1 MEILN
6 ISLNKYTLICPSCCQ
21 LARIKIY
28 PEKRQIKSKC
38 IDGHKHKN
46 ISYNS
51 FIGCCLA
58 SIWSSNKECK
68 ICYTKINE
76 FKDNYICKICRCIF
90 CASCIETHF
99 KNSNHNDKI
108 KYINYNSICQIHNE
122 KYELFCITC
131 NSNLC
136 NKCRIIHKGHT
147 IKSYKKYFKFIK
159 NEINNFNS
167 TIEENRRKIKYV
179 KNKVNNWNLDGFRRK
194 RYLELLYVI
203 NEYYLNNFNFELF
216 HFYHFQNL
224 KYFYEFVPS
233 QINSIISVPI
243 SYEYIPFRYFIKDN
257 KSLQIKKF
265 QNKKYLFYNNINN
278 FIFYDNNLLFIF
290 FFISNCCYLKLFE
303 IQNYSLR
310 FILLKNFGETATPFF
325 RPMKKSYE
333 YFFVFGNI
341 IMIFKYDE
349 NNQILTLKD
358 KFKNNFYIKDIS
370 DLKNGD
376 IIITTGYELRIR
388 KAKKTYKVFNGRYG
402 TLYQINDLMLISG
415 SYFFDGQY
423 SKENNEIIFFDTIKY
438 QIIKKINIF
447 PNLKVKNILNHDKFI
462 IVITETNEFTYIIDI
477 KYLEIIHII
486 ENKEIFDRPYRIQ
499 DNFHYILYNSDIYMA
514 SNNKIKKI
522 KKFNIYNYEK
532 PEKKDE
538 TEKYYFD
545 FDLVRFTVDKKHLFL
560 IGNNIIS
567 EIDLLL

>member
-159 NEINNFNS
+159 
-167 TIEENRRKIKYV
+167 K
-179 KNKVNNWNLDGFRRK
+179 
-194 RYLELLYVI
+194 
-203 NEYYLNNFNFELF
+203 
-216 HFYHFQNL
+216 
-224 KYFYEFVPS
+224 
-233 QINSIISVPI
+233 
-243 SYEYIPFRYFIKDN
+243 
-257 KSLQIKKF
+257 
-265 QNKKYLFYNNINN
+265 
-278 FIFYDNNLLFIF
+278 
-290 FFISNCCYLKLFE
+290 
-303 IQNYSLR
+303 
-310 FILLKNFGETATPFF
+310 
-325 RPMKKSYE
+325 
-333 YFFVFGNI
+333 
-341 IMIFKYDE
+341 
-349 NNQILTLKD
+349 
-358 KFKNNFYIKDIS
+358 
-370 DLKNGD
+370 
-376 IIITTGYELRIR
+376 
-388 KAKKTYKVFNGRYG
+388 
-402 TLYQINDLMLISG
+402 
-415 SYFFDGQY
+415 
-423 SKENNEIIFFDTIKY
+423 
-438 QIIKKINIF
+438 
-447 PNLKVKNILNHDKFI
+447 
-462 IVITETNEFTYIIDI
+462 
-477 KYLEIIHII
+477 
-486 ENKEIFDRPYRIQ
+486 
-499 DNFHYILYNSDIYMA
+499 
-514 SNNKIKKI
+514 
-522 KKFNIYNYEK
+522 
-532 PEKKDE
+532 
-538 TEKYYFD
+538 
-545 FDLVRFTVDKKHLFL
+545 
-560 IGNNIIS
+560 
-567 EIDLLL
+567 